1 MHISQ
6 KLKLTGILFCIVLL
20 VGCGRNATVSQ
31 MADSSSPTADTST
44 MDAQTD
50 AAQTGATDD
59 TSSTGHPDPTKS
71 VAEQIQE
78 FIDNNYTAPTE
89 EESYTPDPNADSKNY
104 IQAVKWL
111 LNPNAG
117 PVYWQNTY
125 DQYADYI
132 DPSLLERKIQE
143 YRANGGVDV
152 SSLGMDEP
160 EYHMINTCRY
170 PIFTL
175 DYGCMYPNESNTY
188 DLPDSQTQTYADF
201 FAQYEAQKDTPNTYF
216 YQPDFNVCQN
226 RYYIGCYASRCNEQ
240 DTLSAL
246 KNTFYEPLWS
256 IKFDYAEGNHIYLR
270 DISLYENDIY
280 IGETIY
286 TLTLNEHNKVV
297 DIDTFSCYN
306 AGIKYLKSDYVPDGE
321 SWYSTLRFRKK
332 DDEEYYQVFGSYP
345 NDDDIPNRLIAD
357 DDIIQKYHLDKLKMA
372 LLEDA
377 KYQISHPVLS
387 FYKDYGNF
395 VQLNIYDPFL
405 DAYTYA
411 VFDGEGAG
419 YYEDDIFVHI
429 DGRYKT
435 VCTPSLSTI
444 TEETVF
450 D

>member
-6 KLKLTGILFCIVLL
+6 KLKLTGILFCAVLL
-20 VGCGRNATVSQ
+20 VGCGTNTTVSQ
-31 MADSSSPTADTST
+31 MADSPSPTADTST

-50 AAQTGATDD
+50 AADD
-59 TSSTGHPDPTKS
+59 TSSTGRPDPTKS

-89 EESYTPDPNADSKNY
+89 EESYTPDPNADSKKY

-117 PVYWQNTY
+117 PVYWQKTY

-143 YRANGGVDV
+143 YWANGGVDV

-160 EYHMINTCRY
+160 EYHMINTYRY
-170 PIFTL
+170 PIFTM
-175 DYGCMYPNESNTY
+175 DYDCMLPNINNSY
-188 DLPDSQTQTYADF
+188 DSPDSQTQTYAEF
-201 FAQYEAQKDTPNTYF
+201 WAQYEAQKDTPNTFF
-216 YQPDFNVCQN
+216 YQPDFDICQD
-226 RYYIGCYASRCNEQ
+226 RCYISCYDINDNEQ
-240 DTLSAL
+240 EVLSRL
-246 KNTFYEPLWS
+246 KEEFYEPLWS
-256 IKFDYAEGNHIYLR
+256 IEFDYVEGNHIYLR
-270 DISLYENDIY
+270 DIGLYDRDIY

-286 TLTLNEHNKVV
+286 TLTLNDHNKVV
-297 DIDTFSCYN
+297 DIDTFSCRN
-306 AGIKYLKSDYVPDGE
+306 AEIDYFKSDYIPD
-321 SWYSTLRFRKK
+321 SWTSTLEYYKK
-332 DDEEYYQVFGSYP
+332 EDEEYYEVFGSYP

-357 DDIIQKYHLDKLKMA
+357 DEIIQKYHLDKLKMA

-377 KYQISHPVLS
+377 RYYLNHPVLS
-387 FYKDYGNF
+387 LYKDYGNF
-395 VQLNIYDPFL
+395 VQLNISDPFL
-405 DAYTYA
+405 DAVADA
-411 VFDGEGAG
+411 VYDGYVGC
-419 YYEDDIFVHI
+419 YEDDVFVHI

>member
-6 KLKLTGILFCIVLL
+6 KLNLTGILFCIVLL

-50 AAQTGATDD
+50 AAQTGAADD
-59 TSSTGHPDPTKS
+59 TSSTGHPDPSKS

-143 YRANGGVDV
+143 YWANGGVDV

-160 EYHMINTCRY
+160 EYHMINTYRY
-170 PIFTL
+170 PIFTM
-175 DYGCMYPNESNTY
+175 DYGCMTPNNNIDY
-188 DLPDSQTQTYADF
+188 DLPDSQSQTYAEF
-201 FAQYEAQKDTPNTYF
+201 LAQYEAQKDTPNTYF
-216 YQPDFNVCQN
+216 FQPYFNICQD
-226 RYYIGCYASRCNEQ
+226 RYYIYCYDISDNEQ
-240 DTLSAL
+240 EALSKL
-246 KNTFYEPLWS
+246 ETSFYDPPWSLW
-256 IKFDYAEGNHIYLR
+256 FDYAEGKHIYLR
-270 DISLYENDIY
+270 DIGLFDRDGY

-286 TLTLNEHNKVV
+286 TLTLNDHNKVV
-297 DIDTFSCYN
+297 DIDSFSCRN
-306 AGIKYLKSDYVPDGE
+306 AGIDYLKSDYIPDT
-321 SWYSTLRFRKK
+321 WISTLEYYKK
-332 DDEEYYQVFGSYP
+332 EDEEYYQVFGSYP

-357 DDIIQKYHLDKLKMA
+357 DEIIQKYHLDKLKMA

-377 KYQISHPVLS
+377 RYYLNHPVLS
-387 FYKDYGNF
+387 LYKDYGNF
-395 VQLNIYDPFL
+395 VQLNISDPFL
-405 DAYTYA
+405 DAVADA
-411 VFDGEGAG
+411 VYDGYVGC
-419 YYEDDIFVHI
+419 YEDDVFVHI

>member
-31 MADSSSPTADTST
+31 VADSPSPTADTST

-50 AAQTGATDD
+50 AAQTGAADD
-59 TSSTGHPDPTKS
+59 TSSTSHPDPTKS

-89 EESYTPDPNADSKNY
+89 EENYTPDPNADSKNY

-160 EYHMINTCRY
+160 EYHMINTYRY
-170 PIFTL
+170 PIFTM
-175 DYGCMYPNESNTY
+175 DYGCMTPNNNIDY
-188 DLPDSQTQTYADF
+188 DLPDSQSQTYAEF
-201 FAQYEAQKDTPNTYF
+201 LAQYEAQKDTPNTFF
-216 YQPDFNVCQN
+216 YQPDFDICQD
-226 RYYIGCYASRCNEQ
+226 RCYIYCYDISDNEQ
-240 DTLSAL
+240 EVLSRL
-246 KNTFYEPLWS
+246 KEEFYEPLWS
-256 IKFDYAEGNHIYLR
+256 IEFDYAEGNHIYLR
-270 DISLYENDIY
+270 DIGLFDRDVY

-286 TLTLNEHNKVV
+286 TLTLNDHNKVV
-297 DIDTFSCYN
+297 DIDTFSCWN
-306 AGIKYLKSDYVPDGE
+306 AGIDYFKSDYIPDT
-321 SWYSTLRFRKK
+321 WISTLEYYKK
-332 DDEEYYQVFGSYP
+332 EDEEYYEVFGSYP

-357 DDIIQKYHLDKLKMA
+357 DEIIQKYHLDKLKMA

-377 KYQISHPVLS
+377 RYQLNHPVLS

-395 VQLNIYDPFL
+395 VQLNISDPFL
-405 DAYTYA
+405 DAVADA
-411 VFDGEGAG
+411 VYDGYVGC
-419 YYEDDIFVHI
+419 YEDDIFVHI

-435 VCTPSLSTI
+435 VCTPSLSMI

>member
-1 MHISQ
+1 MRISQ
-6 KLKLTGILFCIVLL
+6 KLKLTGILFCAVLL
-20 VGCGRNATVSQ
+20 VGCGTNTTVSQ
-31 MADSSSPTADTST
+31 MADSPSPTADTST

-50 AAQTGATDD
+50 AAQTGAADD
-59 TSSTGHPDPTKS
+59 TSSTGHPDPSKS

-89 EESYTPDPNADSKNY
+89 KESYTPDPNADSKNY

-175 DYGCMYPNESNTY
+175 DYGCMTPNDKSSYELS
-188 DLPDSQTQTYADF
+188 DSETQTYAEF
-201 FAQYEAQKDTPNTYF
+201 LAQFEAQKGNPDSYF
-216 YQPDFNVCQN
+216 FQPSFNICQD
-226 RYYIGCYASRCNEQ
+226 RCYIYCYDLNDNEQ
-240 DTLSAL
+240 EVLSRL
-246 KNTFYEPLWS
+246 KEEFYKPLWS
-256 IKFDYAEGNHIYLR
+256 IEFDYAEGNHIYLR
-270 DISLYENDIY
+270 DIGLYDRDIY

-286 TLTLNEHNKVV
+286 TLTLNDHNKVV
-297 DIDTFSCYN
+297 DIDTFSCRN
-306 AGIKYLKSDYVPDGE
+306 AGIKYFKNDYIPDT
-321 SWYSTLRFRKK
+321 WTSTLEYYKK
-332 DDEEYYQVFGSYP
+332 EDEEYYEVFGSYP

-357 DDIIQKYHLDKLKMA
+357 DEIIQKYHLDKLKMA

-377 KYQISHPVLS
+377 RYYLNHPVLS
-387 FYKDYGNF
+387 LYKDYGNF
-395 VQLNIYDPFL
+395 VQLNISDPFL
-405 DAYTYA
+405 DAVADA
-411 VFDGEGAG
+411 VYDGYVGC
-419 YYEDDIFVHI
+419 YEDDVFVHI

>member
-50 AAQTGATDD
+50 AAQTGAADD
-59 TSSTGHPDPTKS
+59 TSSTGHPDPSKS

-89 EESYTPDPNADSKNY
+89 EESYTPDPNADRKNY

-143 YRANGGVDV
+143 YWANGGVDV

-160 EYHMINTCRY
+160 EYHMINTYRY
-170 PIFTL
+170 PIFTM
-175 DYGCMYPNESNTY
+175 DYGCMTPNNNIDY
-188 DLPDSQTQTYADF
+188 DLPDSQSQTYAEF
-201 FAQYEAQKDTPNTYF
+201 LAQYEAQKDTPNTYF
-216 YQPDFNVCQN
+216 FQPYFNICQD
-226 RYYIGCYASRCNEQ
+226 RYYIYCYDISDNEQ
-240 DTLSAL
+240 EALSKL
-246 KNTFYEPLWS
+246 ETSFYDPPWSLW
-256 IKFDYAEGNHIYLR
+256 FDYAEGKHIYLR
-270 DISLYENDIY
+270 DIGLFDRDGY

-286 TLTLNEHNKVV
+286 TLTLNDHNKVV
-297 DIDTFSCYN
+297 DIDSFSCRN
-306 AGIKYLKSDYVPDGE
+306 AGIDYLKSDYIPDT
-321 SWYSTLRFRKK
+321 WISTLEYYKK
-332 DDEEYYQVFGSYP
+332 EDEEYYQVFGSYP

-357 DDIIQKYHLDKLKMA
+357 DEIIQKYHLDKLKMA

-377 KYQISHPVLS
+377 RYYLNHPVLS
-387 FYKDYGNF
+387 LYKDYGNF
-395 VQLNIYDPFL
+395 VQLNISDPFL
-405 DAYTYA
+405 DAVADA
-411 VFDGEGAG
+411 VYDGYVGC
-419 YYEDDIFVHI
+419 YEDDVFVHI

>member
-6 KLKLTGILFCIVLL
+6 KLKLTGILFCVILL
-20 VGCGRNATVSQ
+20 VGCGRNTTVSQ
-31 MADSSSPTADTST
+31 MADSPSPTADTST

-50 AAQTGATDD
+50 AAQTGAADD
-59 TSSTGHPDPTKS
+59 TSSTGHPDPSKS

-175 DYGCMYPNESNTY
+175 DYGCMTPNDKSSYELS
-188 DLPDSQTQTYADF
+188 DSETQTYAEF
-201 FAQYEAQKDTPNTYF
+201 LAQYEAQKDNPDSYF
-216 YQPDFNVCQN
+216 FQPDFDICHD
-226 RYYIGCYASRCNEQ
+226 RCYISCYDISDNEQ
-240 DTLSAL
+240 EVLSRL
-246 KNTFYEPLWS
+246 KEEFFEPLWS
-256 IKFDYAEGNHIYLR
+256 IEFDYAEGNHIYLR
-270 DISLYENDIY
+270 DIGLYDRDIY

-286 TLTLNEHNKVV
+286 TLTLNDHNKVV
-297 DIDTFSCYN
+297 DIDTFSCRN
-306 AGIKYLKSDYVPDGE
+306 AGIDYFKSDYIPD
-321 SWYSTLRFRKK
+321 SWPSTLEYYKK
-332 DDEEYYQVFGSYP
+332 EDEEYYQVFGSYP

-357 DDIIQKYHLDKLKMA
+357 DEIIQKYHLDKLKMA

-377 KYQISHPVLS
+377 RYYLNHPVLS
-387 FYKDYGNF
+387 LYKDYGNF
-395 VQLNIYDPFL
+395 VQLDISDPFL

-411 VFDGEGAG
+411 VFDGVGAG
-419 YYEDDIFVHI
+419 YYEEDIFVHI

-435 VCTPSLSTI
+435 VLTPALSTI

>member
-1 MHISQ
+1 MHVSQ
-6 KLKLTGILFCIVLL
+6 KLKLTGILFCVILL
-20 VGCGRNATVSQ
+20 AGCGRNTTVSQ
-31 MADSSSPTADTST
+31 MADSPSPTADTST

-50 AAQTGATDD
+50 AAQTGAADD
-59 TSSTGHPDPTKS
+59 TSSTGHPDPSKS

-78 FIDNNYTAPTE
+78 FIDNNYTAPTKK
-89 EESYTPDPNADSKNY
+89 ESYTPDPNVDSKNY

-117 PVYWQNTY
+117 PVYWQKTY

-143 YRANGGVDV
+143 YWTNGGVDV

-175 DYGCMYPNESNTY
+175 DYGCMTPNDKSSYELS
-188 DLPDSQTQTYADF
+188 DSETQTYAEF
-201 FAQYEAQKDTPNTYF
+201 FAQFEAQKDNPDSYF
-216 YQPDFNVCQN
+216 FQPDFDICQD
-226 RYYIGCYASRCNEQ
+226 RYYISCYDISDNEQ
-240 DTLSAL
+240 EVLSRL
-246 KNTFYEPLWS
+246 KEEFYEPLWS
-256 IKFDYAEGNHIYLR
+256 IEFDYAEGNHIYLR
-270 DISLYENDIY
+270 DIGLYDRDIY

-286 TLTLNEHNKVV
+286 TLTLNDHNKVV
-297 DIDTFSCYN
+297 DIDSFSCRN
-306 AGIKYLKSDYVPDGE
+306 AGIEYFKNDYIPD
-321 SWYSTLRFRKK
+321 SWTSTLEYYKK
-332 DDEEYYQVFGSYP
+332 EDEEYYQVFGSYP

-377 KYQISHPVLS
+377 RYYLNHPVLS
-387 FYKDYGNF
+387 LYKDYGNF
-395 VQLNIYDPFL
+395 VQLNISDPFL

-411 VFDGEGAG
+411 VFDGVGAG
-419 YYEDDIFVHI
+419 YYEEDIFVHI

>member
-31 MADSSSPTADTST
+31 VADSPSPTADTST

-50 AAQTGATDD
+50 AAQTGAADD
-59 TSSTGHPDPTKS
+59 TSSTSHPDPTKS

-89 EESYTPDPNADSKNY
+89 EENYTPDPNADSKNY

-160 EYHMINTCRY
+160 EYHMINTYRY
-170 PIFTL
+170 PIFTM
-175 DYGCMYPNESNTY
+175 DYGCMTPNNNIDY
-188 DLPDSQTQTYADF
+188 DLPDSQSQTYAEF
-201 FAQYEAQKDTPNTYF
+201 LAQYEAQKDTPNTYF
-216 YQPDFNVCQN
+216 FQPYFNICQD
-226 RYYIGCYASRCNEQ
+226 RYYIYCYDISDNEQ
-240 DTLSAL
+240 EALSKL
-246 KNTFYEPLWS
+246 ETSFYDPPWSLW
-256 IKFDYAEGNHIYLR
+256 FDYAEGKHIYLR
-270 DISLYENDIY
+270 DIGLFDRDGY

-286 TLTLNEHNKVV
+286 TLTLNDHNKVV
-297 DIDTFSCYN
+297 DIDSFSCRN
-306 AGIKYLKSDYVPDGE
+306 AGIEYLKSDYIPDT
-321 SWYSTLRFRKK
+321 WISTLEYYKK
-332 DDEEYYQVFGSYP
+332 EDEEYYEVFGSYP

-357 DDIIQKYHLDKLKMA
+357 DEIIQKYHLDKLKMA

-377 KYQISHPVLS
+377 RYQLNHPVLS

-395 VQLNIYDPFL
+395 VQLNISDPFL
-405 DAYTYA
+405 DAVADA
-411 VFDGEGAG
+411 VYDGYVGC
-419 YYEDDIFVHI
+419 YEDDIFVHI

-435 VCTPSLSTI
+435 VCTPSLSMI

>member
-31 MADSSSPTADTST
+31 MADSPSPTADTST

-50 AAQTGATDD
+50 AADD
-59 TSSTGHPDPTKS
+59 TSSTGRPDPTKS

-89 EESYTPDPNADSKNY
+89 EESYTPDPNADSKKY

-117 PVYWQNTY
+117 PVYWQKTY

-132 DPSLLERKIQE
+132 DSSLLERKIQE
-143 YRANGGVDV
+143 YWANGGVDV

-160 EYHMINTCRY
+160 EYHMINTYRY
-170 PIFTL
+170 PIFTM
-175 DYGCMYPNESNTY
+175 DYDCMLPNINNSY
-188 DLPDSQTQTYADF
+188 DSPDSQTQTYAEF
-201 FAQYEAQKDTPNTYF
+201 WAQYEAQKDTPNTYF
-216 YQPDFNVCQN
+216 YQPDFDICQD
-226 RYYIGCYASRCNEQ
+226 RCYISCYDISDNEQ
-240 DTLSAL
+240 EVLSRL
-246 KNTFYEPLWS
+246 KEEFYEPLWS
-256 IKFDYAEGNHIYLR
+256 IEFDYVEGNHIYLR
-270 DISLYENDIY
+270 DIGLYDRDIY

-286 TLTLNEHNKVV
+286 TLTLNDHNKVV
-297 DIDTFSCYN
+297 DIDTFSCRN
-306 AGIKYLKSDYVPDGE
+306 AGIDYFKSDYIPD
-321 SWYSTLRFRKK
+321 SWTSTLEYYKK
-332 DDEEYYQVFGSYP
+332 EDEEYYQVFGSYP

-357 DDIIQKYHLDKLKMA
+357 DEIIQKYHLDKLKMA

-377 KYQISHPVLS
+377 RYYLNHPVLS
-387 FYKDYGNF
+387 LYKDYGNF
-395 VQLNIYDPFL
+395 VQLNISDPFL
-405 DAYTYA
+405 DAVADA
-411 VFDGEGAG
+411 VYDGYVGC
-419 YYEDDIFVHI
+419 YEDDVFVHI

>member
-31 MADSSSPTADTST
+31 VADSPSPTADTCT

-50 AAQTGATDD
+50 AAQTGAADD
-59 TSSTGHPDPTKS
+59 TSSTSRPDPTKS

-89 EESYTPDPNADSKNY
+89 EENYTPDPNADSKNY

-160 EYHMINTCRY
+160 EYHMINTYRY
-170 PIFTL
+170 PIFTM
-175 DYGCMYPNESNTY
+175 DYGCMTPNNNIDY
-188 DLPDSQTQTYADF
+188 DLPDSQSQTYAEF
-201 FAQYEAQKDTPNTYF
+201 LAQYEAQKDTPNTFF
-216 YQPDFNVCQN
+216 YQPDFDICQD
-226 RYYIGCYASRCNEQ
+226 RCYIYCYDISDNEQ
-240 DTLSAL
+240 EVLSRL
-246 KNTFYEPLWS
+246 KEEFYEPLWS
-256 IKFDYAEGNHIYLR
+256 IEFDYAEGNHIYLR
-270 DISLYENDIY
+270 DIGLFDRDVY

-286 TLTLNEHNKVV
+286 TLTLNDHNKVV
-297 DIDTFSCYN
+297 DIDTFSCWN
-306 AGIKYLKSDYVPDGE
+306 AGIDYFKSDYIPDT
-321 SWYSTLRFRKK
+321 WISTLEYYKK
-332 DDEEYYQVFGSYP
+332 EDEEYYEVFGSYP

-357 DDIIQKYHLDKLKMA
+357 DEIIQKYHLDKLKMA

-377 KYQISHPVLS
+377 RYQLNHPVLS

-395 VQLNIYDPFL
+395 VQLNISDPFL
-405 DAYTYA
+405 DAVADA
-411 VFDGEGAG
+411 VYDGYVGC
-419 YYEDDIFVHI
+419 YEDDIFVHI

-435 VCTPSLSTI
+435 VCTPSLSMI

>member
-6 KLKLTGILFCIVLL
+6 KLKLTGILFCAVLL
-20 VGCGRNATVSQ
+20 VGCGTNTTVSQ
-31 MADSSSPTADTST
+31 MADSPSPTADTST

-50 AAQTGATDD
+50 AADD
-59 TSSTGHPDPTKS
+59 TSSTGRPDPTKS

-89 EESYTPDPNADSKNY
+89 EESYTPDPNADSKKY

-117 PVYWQNTY
+117 PVYWQKTY

-143 YRANGGVDV
+143 YWANGGVDV

-160 EYHMINTCRY
+160 EYHMINTYRY
-170 PIFTL
+170 PIFTM
-175 DYGCMYPNESNTY
+175 DYDCMLPNINNSY
-188 DLPDSQTQTYADF
+188 DSPDSQTQTYAEF
-201 FAQYEAQKDTPNTYF
+201 WAQYEAQKDTPNTFF
-216 YQPDFNVCQN
+216 YQPDFDICQD
-226 RYYIGCYASRCNEQ
+226 RCYISCYDINDNEQ
-240 DTLSAL
+240 EVLSRL
-246 KNTFYEPLWS
+246 KEEFYKPLWS
-256 IKFDYAEGNHIYLR
+256 IEFDYAEGNHIYLR
-270 DISLYENDIY
+270 DIGLYDRDIY

-286 TLTLNEHNKVV
+286 TLTLNDHNKVV
-297 DIDTFSCYN
+297 DIDTFSCRN
-306 AGIKYLKSDYVPDGE
+306 AGIDYFKSDYIPD
-321 SWYSTLRFRKK
+321 SWTSTLEYYKK
-332 DDEEYYQVFGSYP
+332 EDEEYYEVFGSYP

-357 DDIIQKYHLDKLKMA
+357 DEIIQKYHLDKLKMA

-377 KYQISHPVLS
+377 RYYLNHPVLS
-387 FYKDYGNF
+387 LYKDYGNF
-395 VQLNIYDPFL
+395 VQLNISDPFL
-405 DAYTYA
+405 DAVADA
-411 VFDGEGAG
+411 VYDGYVGC
-419 YYEDDIFVHI
+419 YEDDVFVHI

>member
-6 KLKLTGILFCIVLL
+6 KLNLTGILFCIVLL

-31 MADSSSPTADTST
+31 MADSPSPTADTST

-50 AAQTGATDD
+50 AAQTGAADD
-59 TSSTGHPDPTKS
+59 TSSVGHPDPSKS

-89 EESYTPDPNADSKNY
+89 KESYTPDPNADSKNY

-117 PVYWQNTY
+117 PVYWQKTY

-160 EYHMINTCRY
+160 EYHMINTYRY
-170 PIFTL
+170 PIFTM
-175 DYGCMYPNESNTY
+175 DYGCMTPNNNIDY
-188 DLPDSQTQTYADF
+188 DLPDSQSQTYAEF
-201 FAQYEAQKDTPNTYF
+201 LAQYEAQKDTPNTYF
-216 YQPDFNVCQN
+216 FQPYFNICQD
-226 RYYIGCYASRCNEQ
+226 RYYIYCYDISDNEQ
-240 DTLSAL
+240 EALSKL
-246 KNTFYEPLWS
+246 ETSFYDPPWSLW
-256 IKFDYAEGNHIYLR
+256 FDYAEGKHIYLR
-270 DISLYENDIY
+270 DIGLFDRDGY

-286 TLTLNEHNKVV
+286 TLTLNDHNKVV
-297 DIDTFSCYN
+297 DIDSFSCRN
-306 AGIKYLKSDYVPDGE
+306 AGIDYLKSDYIPDT
-321 SWYSTLRFRKK
+321 WISTLEYYKK
-332 DDEEYYQVFGSYP
+332 EDEEYYEVFGSYP

-357 DDIIQKYHLDKLKMA
+357 DEIIQKYHLDKLKMA

-377 KYQISHPVLS
+377 RYYLNHPVLS
-387 FYKDYGNF
+387 LYKDYGNF
-395 VQLNIYDPFL
+395 VQLNISDPFL
-405 DAYTYA
+405 DAVADA
-411 VFDGEGAG
+411 VYDGYVGC
-419 YYEDDIFVHI
+419 YEDDVFVHI

>member
-6 KLKLTGILFCIVLL
+6 KLKLTGILFCAVLL
-20 VGCGRNATVSQ
+20 VGCGTNTTVSQ
-31 MADSSSPTADTST
+31 MADSPSPTADTST

-50 AAQTGATDD
+50 AAQTGAADD
-59 TSSTGHPDPTKS
+59 TSSTGHPDPSKS

-143 YRANGGVDV
+143 YWANGGVDV

-175 DYGCMYPNESNTY
+175 DYGCMTPNDKSSYELS
-188 DLPDSQTQTYADF
+188 DSETQTYAEF
-201 FAQYEAQKDTPNTYF
+201 LAQYEAQKDSPDSYF
-216 YQPDFNVCQN
+216 FQPSFNICQD
-226 RYYIGCYASRCNEQ
+226 RCYIYCYDLNDNEQ
-240 DTLSAL
+240 EVLSRL
-246 KNTFYEPLWS
+246 KEEFYKPLWS
-256 IKFDYAEGNHIYLR
+256 IEFDYAEGNHIYLR
-270 DISLYENDIY
+270 DIGLYDRDIY

-286 TLTLNEHNKVV
+286 TLTLNDHNKVV
-297 DIDTFSCYN
+297 DIDTFSCRN
-306 AGIKYLKSDYVPDGE
+306 AGIEYFKNDYIPD
-321 SWYSTLRFRKK
+321 SWTSTLEYYKK
-332 DDEEYYQVFGSYP
+332 EDEEYYQVFGSYP

-357 DDIIQKYHLDKLKMA
+357 DEIIQKYHLDKLKMA

-377 KYQISHPVLS
+377 RYYLNHPVLS
-387 FYKDYGNF
+387 LYKDYGNF
-395 VQLNIYDPFL
+395 VQLNISDPFL
-405 DAYTYA
+405 DAVADA
-411 VFDGEGAG
+411 VYDGYVGC
-419 YYEDDIFVHI
+419 YEDDVFVHI

>member
-31 MADSSSPTADTST
+31 MADSPSPTADTST

-50 AAQTGATDD
+50 ASQTGAADD
-59 TSSTGHPDPTKS
+59 TSSTGRPDPTKS

-117 PVYWQNTY
+117 PVYWQKTY

-132 DPSLLERKIQE
+132 DLSLLERKIQE

-160 EYHMINTCRY
+160 EYHMINTYRY
-170 PIFTL
+170 PIFTM
-175 DYGCMYPNESNTY
+175 DYGCMTPNNNIDY
-188 DLPDSQTQTYADF
+188 DLPDSQSQTYAEF
-201 FAQYEAQKDTPNTYF
+201 LAQYEAQKDNPDSYF
-216 YQPDFNVCQN
+216 FQPSFNICQD
-226 RYYIGCYASRCNEQ
+226 RCYIYCYDLNDNEQ
-240 DTLSAL
+240 EVLSRL
-246 KNTFYEPLWS
+246 KEEFYKPLWS
-256 IKFDYAEGNHIYLR
+256 IEFDYAEGNHIYLR
-270 DISLYENDIY
+270 DIGLYDRDIY

-286 TLTLNEHNKVV
+286 TLTLNDHNKVV
-297 DIDTFSCYN
+297 DINTFSCRN
-306 AGIKYLKSDYVPDGE
+306 AGIDYFKSDYIPD
-321 SWYSTLRFRKK
+321 SWTSTLEYYKK
-332 DDEEYYQVFGSYP
+332 EDEEYYEVFGSYP

-357 DDIIQKYHLDKLKMA
+357 DEIIQKYHLDKLKMA

-377 KYQISHPVLS
+377 RYYYYLNHPVLS

-395 VQLNIYDPFL
+395 VQLNISDPFL
-405 DAYTYA
+405 DAVADA
-411 VFDGEGAG
+411 VYDGYVGC
-419 YYEDDIFVHI
+419 YEYDVFVHI

-435 VCTPSLSTI
+435 VLTPALSTI